1 MEGNVVLSLKGRQT
15 YIDQDP
21 DEIELVTEGLLEKVA
36 LGWQLSYDET
46 QLTGLEGV
54 HTTFLIEQD
63 KVTLTRTGKLKSQM
77 VFQVGKS
84 HDSLYQVDFGALM
97 ITVCATKVDAKIS
110 EEGGTLDLV
119 YAIEIERSAA
129 GQIDYHLD
137 ITRK

>member
-15 YIDQDP
+15 YIDQDS
-21 DEIELVTEGLLEKVA
+21 DEIELVTEGFLEKVA

-97 ITVCATKVDAKIS
+97 ITVCATKVDAKIF

>member
-15 YIDQDP
+15 YIDQEP
-21 DEIELVTEGLLEKVA
+21 DEIELVTEGLLERI
-36 LGWQLSYDET
+36 GENWQLSYDET

-84 HDSLYQVDFGALM
+84 HDSLYQVEFGALM
-97 ITVCATKVDAKIS
+97 ITVCATKVDAKITAD
-110 EEGGTLDLV
+110 GGTLDLV
-119 YAIEIERSAA
+119 YAIEIERNAA

-137 ITRK
+137 ISRK

>member
-1 MEGNVVLSLKGRQT
+1 LEGNVVLSLKGRQT

>member
-1 MEGNVVLSLKGRQT
+1 MERNVVLSLKGRQT

-84 HDSLYQVDFGALM
+84 HDSLYQMDFGALM

-137 ITRK
+137 IARK

>member
-15 YIDQDP
+15 YIDQEP
-21 DEIELVTEGLLEKVA
+21 DEIELVTEGLLERI
-36 LGWQLSYDET
+36 GENWQLSYDET

-77 VFQVGKS
+77 VFQVGQS
-84 HDSLYQVDFGALM
+84 HDSLYQVEFGALM
-97 ITVCATKVDAKIS
+97 ITVCATKVDAKITAD
-110 EEGGTLDLV
+110 GGTLDLV
-119 YAIEIERSAA
+119 YAIEIERNAA

-137 ITRK
+137 ISCK